1 MPTTDKKNQPTS
13 DRGDRNDRSDPG
25 GRGDR
30 GDGNDRSAQSD
41 RGDEGG
47 PTAGRK
53 KQMNAAAPE
62 RRRELLD
69 TAAEVFAAQGY
80 NATTVRKIADAAGML
95 AGSLYYHFDSKES
108 MLDEILSTFLTELWQ
123 GYDTVL
129 DAGLGP
135 RETIEALV
143 TESFREIDR
152 HRAAVAIYQKESR
165 HLTDQPRFH
174 YLTDSQ
180 RRFEKAWLGTLER
193 GVASGAFRA
202 DLDVRL
208 TYRFVRDTVWVA
220 ASWYRPGGLHSPEEI
235 ARQYLSMVLD
245 GIAVRTGHPA

>member
-1 MPTTDKKNQPTS
+1 MPTNKPI
-13 DRGDRNDRSDPG
+13 
-25 GRGDR
+25 
-30 GDGNDRSAQSD
+30 A
-41 RGDEGG
+41 
-47 PTAGRK
+47 PTAK
-53 KQMNAAAPE
+53 KKPQVTASPE

-108 MLDEILSTFLTELWQ
+108 MLDEILSAFLTELWE

-129 DAGLGP
+129 AAGLGP

-165 HLTDQPRFH
+165 TLSVQPRFH
-174 YLTDSQ
+174 YLSDSQ
-180 RRFEKAWLGTLER
+180 VKFEKAWLGTLER
-193 GVASGAFRA
+193 GVADGVFRT
-202 DLDVRL
+202 DLDIRL

-220 ASWYRPGGLHSPEEI
+220 ASWYRPGGQHSPEEI

-245 GIAVRTGHPA
+245 GIATRT

>member
-1 MPTTDKKNQPTS
+1 MSATKKKNP
-13 DRGDRNDRSDPG
+13 
-25 GRGDR
+25 
-30 GDGNDRSAQSD
+30 A
-41 RGDEGG
+41 
-47 PTAGRK
+47 
-53 KQMNAAAPE
+53 NAAAPE

-108 MLDEILSTFLTELWQ
+108 MLDEILSTFLTELWE
-123 GYDTVL
+123 GYDAVL
-129 DAGLGP
+129 AAALGP

-165 HLTDQPRFH
+165 HLTDLPRFG
-174 YLTDSQ
+174 YLADSQ
-180 RRFEKAWLGTLER
+180 SRFEKAWLGTLER
-193 GVASGAFRA
+193 GVADGVFRA

-220 ASWYRPGGLHSPEEI
+220 ASWYRPGGHHSPEEI

-245 GIAVRTGHPA
+245 GIAVRA

>member
-1 MPTTDKKNQPTS
+1 M
-13 DRGDRNDRSDPG
+13 G
-25 GRGDR
+25 GG
-30 GDGNDRSAQSD
+30 
-41 RGDEGG
+41 
-47 PTAGRK
+47 
-53 KQMNAAAPE
+53 PE

-80 NATTVRKIADAAGML
+80 SATTVRKIADAAGML

-108 MLDEILSTFLTELWQ
+108 MLDEILSTFLNELWD
-123 GYDTVL
+123 GYDAVL
-129 DAGLGP
+129 DAELGP

-152 HRAAVAIYQKESR
+152 HRAAVAIYQKESQAPAR
-165 HLTDQPRFH
+165 PAPLRLPHRIAAQVRAGLAR
-174 YLTDSQ
+174 
-180 RRFEKAWLGTLER
+180 TLER
-193 GVASGAFRA
+193 GVAAGVFRA

-220 ASWYRPGGLHSPEEI
+220 ASWYRPGGQHSPEEI

-245 GIAVRTGHPA
+245 GIAVRDPGATGTSGASGERGVGAGRS

>member
-1 MPTTDKKNQPTS
+1 MAENGRVPTNK
-13 DRGDRNDRSDPG
+13 
-25 GRGDR
+25 
-30 GDGNDRSAQSD
+30 
-41 RGDEGG
+41 
-47 PTAGRK
+47 PTAK
-53 KQMNAAAPE
+53 KKPQVTASPE

-108 MLDEILSTFLTELWQ
+108 MLDEILSAFLTELWD
-123 GYDTVL
+123 GYDSVL
-129 DAGLGP
+129 AAGLGP

-165 HLTDQPRFH
+165 TLSAQPRFH
-174 YLTDSQ
+174 YLSDSQ
-180 RRFEKAWLGTLER
+180 QKFEKAWLGTLER
-193 GVASGAFRA
+193 GVEAKVFRA
-202 DLDVRL
+202 DLDIRL

-220 ASWYRPGGLHSPEEI
+220 ASWYRPGGQHSPEEI

-245 GIAVRTGHPA
+245 GIALRPT

>member
-1 MPTTDKKNQPTS
+1 MSATKKKNQV
-13 DRGDRNDRSDPG
+13 
-25 GRGDR
+25 
-30 GDGNDRSAQSD
+30 
-41 RGDEGG
+41 
-47 PTAGRK
+47 
-53 KQMNAAAPE
+53 NAAAPE

-108 MLDEILSTFLTELWQ
+108 MLDEILSTFLTELWE
-123 GYDTVL
+123 GYDAVL
-129 DAGLGP
+129 GAGLGP
-135 RETIEALV
+135 RETVEALV

-165 HLTDQPRFH
+165 HLTDLPRFA
-174 YLTDSQ
+174 YLADSQ
-180 RRFEKAWLGTLER
+180 SRFEKAWLGTLER
-193 GVASGAFRA
+193 GVADGVFRA

-208 TYRFVRDTVWVA
+208 TYRFLRDTVWVA
-220 ASWYRPGGLHSPEEI
+220 ASWYRPGGHHGPEEI

-245 GIAVRTGHPA
+245 GIAVRA

>member
-1 MPTTDKKNQPTS
+1 MPNNSKPDISRPDSTKPNSGIKPSSGKKKSQVTTAP
-13 DRGDRNDRSDPG
+13 
-25 GRGDR
+25 
-30 GDGNDRSAQSD
+30 
-41 RGDEGG
+41 
-47 PTAGRK
+47 
-53 KQMNAAAPE
+53 PE
-62 RRRELLD
+62 RRQELLD

-80 NATTVRKIADAAGML
+80 NATTVRKIADRAGML

-108 MLDEILSTFLTELWQ
+108 MVDEILSTFLDELWQ

-129 DAGLGP
+129 AAGLGP

-165 HLTDQPRFH
+165 HLAAQPRFH

-180 RRFEKAWLGTLER
+180 QKFERAWLGTLER
-193 GVASGAFRA
+193 GVADQVFRA
-202 DLDVRL
+202 DLDIRL

-220 ASWYRPGGLHSPEEI
+220 ASWYRPGGQHSPEEI

-245 GIAVRTGHPA
+245 GIAVRR